1 MTIGIS
7 IDDNLGVPISLS
19 LCSPLHSSDE
29 IVQFVRIEAFLI
41 ADADAADRIFPTGP
55 GRRQRIGTKSTFV
68 IASPTGL
75 IRVFGIIQTIW
86 HHVQETWGVAFHAPL
101 IVRIFLAQRTFALN
115 VAGML
120 LPMLLSQFTLFL
132 PGAFIPN
139 ELQIVLKQLPQPL
152 MRTVSTIH
160 SHIILHI
167 LIRNRID
174 AELTDELLQFLSRSR
189 LFDAP
194 DGLSQ
199 GVRTTPCC
207 HVDRAFILLVSQS
220 D

>member
-1 MTIGIS
+1 
-7 IDDNLGVPISLS
+7 
-19 LCSPLHSSDE
+19 
-29 IVQFVRIEAFLI
+29 
-41 ADADAADRIFPTGP
+41 
-55 GRRQRIGTKSTFV
+55 
-68 IASPTGL
+68 
-75 IRVFGIIQTIW
+75 
-86 HHVQETWGVAFHAPL
+86 
-101 IVRIFLAQRTFALN
+101 
-115 VAGML
+115 
-120 LPMLLSQFTLFL
+120 
-132 PGAFIPN
+132 
-139 ELQIVLKQLPQPL
+139 